1 MINKKVMALMLS
13 ASMVFTLN
21 APVMADDEVAAAD
34 TVDGVSTEVIGEDAI
49 TGSCKMHFSLD
60 AKGDYAKTGKK
71 SVYVLNADGSVG
83 VDDVDVSFSS
93 NSYTGDELPEWTQTD
108 TEVSYVLKADEANYY
123 RLKGPGISGVR
134 HELGTRG
141 FRNDKYEFDSWINK
155 KTLDGE
161 DIEYVLREIGVSLQ
175 TGGSYR
181 GFYGSDEDIN
191 IDFSKLGQLDYY
203 LTARPLARYDASFNL
218 FTEDFNEEEYDED
231 GLFPIYVD
239 NGDGTYS
246 VEKLLV
252 SFKDDEYQVSKYYY
266 ADKTTGFAFKAPEI
280 EVEGYELEKW
290 IVGDSTKKRC
300 GDKYK
305 DIKAGESFTLP
316 EVTDGSALED
326 YPSYYVVLKKIS
338 AQSENSNSKT
348 NDKIV
353 EKTVSVNAGNHTI
366 ALKMNEAPAYT
377 GGKLRATDFI
387 SSFKIDG
394 KEYPA
399 KDIKIKVEGEKKV
412 GSKVKVTIK
421 KIKGADKQTNKDVKG
436 TVLGEVTIRPI
447 DVSEVTTWNKTF
459 TKEGQI
465 VVKTNKNGDIK
476 SVAAVVSKKGVNSGD
491 NKAKK
496 LKVKKGTYT
505 YDSAKKTIT
514 FNDGAICKGSVTV
527 K

>member
-1 MINKKVMALMLS
+1 MINKKAIALLLSATMALSVNVPVLADNEVVAVDAEDS
-13 ASMVFTLN
+13 FYGETLDPE
-21 APVMADDEVAAAD
+21 AL
-34 TVDGVSTEVIGEDAI
+34 

-60 AKGDYAKTGKK
+60 ARGDYNKTGKK
-71 SVYVLNADGSVG
+71 SAYVSYADGSYGTV
-83 VDDVDVSFSS
+83 DVDYTFSG
-93 NSYTGDELPEWTQTD
+93 NSLLSRLEYNDLDASYYIEQVDGYNSEKKYYISSPALIGVERDGWNYRVGDYEL
-108 TEVSYVLKADEANYY
+108 
-123 RLKGPGISGVR
+123 
-134 HELGTRG
+134 RG
-141 FRNDKYEFDSWINK
+141 WYNK
-155 KTLDGE
+155 KFIEGTGVNSILDVIYFTTNLEG
-161 DIEYVLREIGVSLQ
+161 
-175 TGGSYR
+175 GGSASTY
-181 GFYGSDEDIN
+181 SPEDKRE
-191 IDFSKLGQLDYY
+191 IDFSALGQQDYY
-203 LTARPLARYDASFNL
+203 LVTKPIARYSANFALYSEDAEEMDY
-218 FTEDFNEEEYDED
+218 EDLNN
-231 GLFPIYVD
+231 GIPVYVD

-246 VEKLLV
+246 AKQVKIC
-252 SFKDDEYQVSKYYY
+252 FKGETFSIENEWDKNVTT
-266 ADKTTGFAFKAPEI
+266 DKTTEFKLNVPEVVADGY
-280 EVEGYELEKW
+280 EVEKW
-290 IVGDSTKKRC
+290 V
-300 GDKYK
+300 
-305 DIKAGESFTLP
+305 LN
-316 EVTDGSALED
+316 
-326 YPSYYVVLKKIS
+326 SYYVSGNEALKEISAKDSLALSATDETKYLTYHCVLKPVSAS
-338 AQSENSNSKT
+338 AQSS

-353 EKTVSVNAGNHTI
+353 EKTVSTNAGNHTI

-399 KDIKIKVEGEKKV
+399 KDIKIKVEGDKKV

-465 VVKTNKNGDIK
+465 VVKTNKNGEVK

-514 FNDGAICKGSVTV
+514 FNDGAICKGTV
-527 K
+527 SLNAAK

>member
-1 MINKKVMALMLS
+1 MINKKVIALLLS
-13 ASMVFTLN
+13 ASMAFT
-21 APVMADDEVAAAD
+21 ASVPVLADYYD
-34 TVDGVSTEVIGEDAI
+34 
-49 TGSCKMHFSLD
+49 
-60 AKGDYAKTGKK
+60 DYYSK
-71 SVYVLNADGSVG
+71 S
-83 VDDVDVSFSS
+83 
-93 NSYTGDELPEWTQTD
+93 
-108 TEVSYVLKADEANYY
+108 
-123 RLKGPGISGVR
+123 
-134 HELGTRG
+134 
-141 FRNDKYEFDSWINK
+141 
-155 KTLDGE
+155 
-161 DIEYVLREIGVSLQ
+161 
-175 TGGSYR
+175 GSYR
-181 GFYGSDEDIN
+181 VNFELEDGGKNYGIVYYADGTHKKEEVDVEVSENSVTKTDTVYEVNQSVNAYGSYSWNIYTPALKDNSGSKTDRVEFIWADSSTVSSDFWGNYSAFGNGQRHGELLNLRPTDEVDVDKNYVLTTEAAGYKIGFEVMPLYLDADI
-191 IDFSKLGQLDYY
+191 DYN
-203 LTARPLARYDASFNL
+203 DI
-218 FTEDFNEEEYDED
+218 EEN
-231 GLFPIYVD
+231 FVVVD

-246 VEKLLV
+246 RKAV
-252 SFKDDEYQVSKYYY
+252 SDNHSEWEYYEDIRTDS
-266 ADKTTGFAFKAPEI
+266 TTEYKFTAPEELTI
-280 EVEGYELEKW
+280 PSSFGGYTFEKW
-290 IVGDSTKKRC
+290 IDATKVVKHLSDNLEGDLPDLKLGEETKLANLS
-300 GDKYK
+300 GY
-305 DIKAGESFTLP
+305 GT
-316 EVTDGSALED
+316 
-326 YPSYYVVLKKIS
+326 YYGNYVAVFKE
-338 AQSENSNSKT
+338 ANKT

-353 EKTVSVNAGNHTI
+353 EKTVSTNAGNHTI

-399 KDIKIKVEGEKKV
+399 KDIKIKVEGDKKV

-514 FNDGAICKGSVTV
+514 FNDGAICKGSVTI